1 MPIIETSA
9 MTKRYGDVLAV
20 DAISFCVEQSQVFG
34 FLGPNGSGKTTTI
47 GMLLGI
53 ITPTGGEVR
62 LLGLTGRLGLHQARQ
77 RIGATLE
84 TPNFYPHLSGRDN
97 LRIVANL
104 KHVDRSRID
113 STLDLV
119 GLLARGKHKFKS
131 YSLGM
136 KQRLAIAATL
146 LGDPELVILDEPA
159 NGLDPE
165 GIREV
170 RDLIVELGARG
181 KTVFVSSHLL
191 HEVERCCTHVAI
203 LSKGR
208 LVRQASVQDLLAG
221 ATSLEVR
228 ASDRERLRQAS
239 LAYPHAT
246 SATLDDDAV
255 VVQLAGAGGDDD
267 AAAFNRYLSGQG
279 IYVSHLARRGLSLE
293 EAFIGLTSD
302 ATAHERAG
310 MAVGAGV
317 A

>member
-9 MTKRYGDVLAV
+9 LTKRYGDVLAV
-20 DAISFCVEQSQVFG
+20 DAISFSVEQGQVFG

-53 ITPTGGEVR
+53 ITPTAGDVR
-62 LLGLTGRLGLHQARQ
+62 LLDLSGRAGLHQARQ

-104 KHVDRSRID
+104 KRVGATRID

-119 GLLARGKHKFKS
+119 GLLARGKHKFHS

-170 RDLIVELGARG
+170 RDLIVELGERG

-208 LVRQASVQDLLAG
+208 LVRQSSVHDLLAG
-221 ATSLEVR
+221 ATALEVR
-228 ASDRERLRQAS
+228 AEDPERLQWAA
-239 LAYPHAT
+239 LAYPNAT
-246 SATLDDDAV
+246 SARIDDGV
-255 VVQLAGAGGDDD
+255 VIVHLSDDD

-302 ATAHERAG
+302 ASPSEE
-310 MAVGAGV
+310 AGV

>member
-1 MPIIETSA
+1 
-9 MTKRYGDVLAV
+9 
-20 DAISFCVEQSQVFG
+20 
-34 FLGPNGSGKTTTI
+34 
-47 GMLLGI
+47 
-53 ITPTGGEVR
+53 
-62 LLGLTGRLGLHQARQ
+62 
-77 RIGATLE
+77 
-84 TPNFYPHLSGRDN
+84 
-97 LRIVANL
+97 
-104 KHVDRSRID
+104 
-113 STLDLV
+113 
-119 GLLARGKHKFKS
+119 
-131 YSLGM
+131 M

-191 HEVERCCTHVAI
+191 NEVERCCTHVAI

-208 LVRQASVQDLLAG
+208 LVRQSSVHDLLAG

-228 ASDRERLRQAS
+228 ADDHERLRWAA

-246 SATLDDDAV
+246 GAKIEDDAV
-255 VVQLAGAGGDDD
+255 VVQLEDDD

-279 IYVSHLARRGLSLE
+279 IYVSHLARRALSLE

-302 ATAHERAG
+302 ATANERT
-310 MAVGAGV
+310 GV